1 MKATIYL
8 NGYIGENDPVNLKYL
23 IGQVQRNAEATEL
36 DIILN
41 SGGGEMYEGFAM
53 RFYIKELNK
62 RIKVNMIG
70 SVSILSIATVV
81 YLSVPRAQRFMQSGC
96 KFMIHLP
103 SGGVDGDVDYIL
115 DYANEIDDLR
125 NELINIYHEE
135 LGIEKV
141 ALSVLIK
148 NETWFSVQDCRDY
161 GIASGIFTAQTNKTI
176 FNTNIFNTMRQN
188 KRNRTSLKDTI
199 NGIVNAA
206 LGKDPK
212 DDKGKGKGGDKKDPK
227 NETFTT
233 ATGDILEFAG
243 LEPGQTPEA
252 GDEAT
257 IAGVAVDG
265 EILMADGQTWI
276 FDAGKFVSAKAA
288 EENADEAEVTEL
300 KAEIEELE
308 AELDEADA
316 EIETLKSENEALK
329 AENKNFKAEA
339 EKFKNAL
346 VETQKHINGT
356 PPKVEPKNS
365 TRSRDTRKP
374 EEGHRTIKRK
384 R

>member
-53 RFYIKELNK
+53 RYYIKELNK
-62 RIKVNMIG
+62 RVKVNIIG

-148 NETWFSVQDCRDY
+148 NETWFSVQDCKDY

-188 KRNRTSLKDTI
+188 KRNGTSLKDTI

-206 LGKDPK
+206 LGKDTK
-212 DDKGKGKGGDKKDPK
+212 DEKDKRGTKKDPK

-233 ATGDILEFAG
+233 ATGDILEFAS

-329 AENKNFKAEA
+329 AENKNFKTEA

-365 TRSRDTRKP
+365 TRARDTKKT
-374 EEGHRTIKRK
+374 EEHRTIKRK
-384 R
+384 RN